1 MDSLCKLIWSA
12 LVGLFR
18 SRASLQAE
26 NLVLRHQLNVLRRKS
41 PRRITSSAIDRLLF
55 VGLYALV
62 PSVLDALQIVKPD
75 TVSGAGNRHPRAVG
89 QEPELRFVSLFTR

>member
-26 NLVLRHQLNVLRRKS
+26 NLVIRHQLNVLRRKS
-41 PRRITSSAIDRLLF
+41 PRHITSAAIDRLLF
-55 VGLYALV
+55 VGLCALV
-62 PSVLDALQIVKPD
+62 PSVLDALQIVKPI
-75 TVSGAGNRHPRAVG
+75 P
-89 QEPELRFVSLFTR
+89 

>member
-1 MDSLCKLIWSA
+1 MDSFFKLIWSA
-12 LVGLFR
+12 LVGLLR

-55 VGLYALV
+55 VGLYALALTLIGMD
-62 PSVLDALQIVKPD
+62 PGVLTGMDPRH
-75 TVSGAGNRHPRAVG
+75 GA
-89 QEPELRFVSLFTR
+89 